1 MICSNKYRTYL
12 QDLEKRCKIREDGG
26 LQTYSF
32 TNSNSRDDSDSET
45 EDEDAEKW
53 TEEDEKDFFKTLSNL
68 KQKNAKIYDGQT
80 SFFKKSFFETGPS
93 TSKTAD
99 DKPMTLIDLERQVI
113 TEREGEFEDL
123 ADEKLAKKLEDKTH
137 VQEMFDLQS
146 SLKKFAAEVKLVSY
160 ELRQFGA
167 IVWLFWQIR
176 GFSNRFVLI

>member
-1 MICSNKYRTYL
+1 M
-12 QDLEKRCKIREDGG
+12 QDLGIKIR
-26 LQTYSF
+26 LFTTYSF
-32 TNSNSRDDSDSET
+32 TNSNSLSRDDSDSET

-93 TSKTAD
+93 SSKTVD
-99 DKPMTLIDLERQVI
+99 DKPMTLIDLERQVM
-113 TEREGEFEDL
+113 TEKEGEFEDL

-146 SLKKFAAEVKLVSY
+146 SLKKFAAEVKLV
-160 ELRQFGA
+160 F
-167 IVWLFWQIR
+167 
-176 GFSNRFVLI
+176 